1 MKSLGE
7 HLTEIEIKQMI
18 QEADKDGDGMVN
30 YEGKL
35 FQFRICLPFNW
46 HLTPDEHATP
56 LDMYIYPVKLIQY
69 NITLADHLFVLPY

>member
-30 YEGKL
+30 YEEFL
-35 FQFRICLPFNW
+35 SMM
-46 HLTPDEHATP
+46 A
-56 LDMYIYPVKLIQY
+56 
-69 NITLADHLFVLPY
+69 